1 MRLGLYRN
9 NWIFG
14 GTVLC
19 AKDTVFVGDDFAEI
33 PAPIVGFDLGLI
45 CLFFDRGQRHQSK
58 LFAA

>member
-14 GTVLC
+14 GTVLY
-19 AKDTVFVGDDFAEI
+19 AKETVFVGDNFAEI
-33 PAPIVGFDLGLI
+33 PAPIEEFDLGLI

-58 LFAA
+58 LFGA